1 MEKLA
6 ANLSV
11 MKKIA
16 EIYTNRH
23 QVALL
28 LPNGLI
34 EVIGKGNVTF
44 FESISAMAKHSI
56 GSKIM
61 TDEIIDL
68 TFQRRKERIM
78 EDTMMYEAVM
88 ITSADIDVLR
98 ISNSQMLLKQYLSIF
113 IQNYIR
119 ESFDAEIV
127 AVVRGENSYTIL
139 RKNNDFVA
147 AFKIRS
153 IECILASPKELAK
166 EEKEIEETAKNAE

>member
-16 EIYTNRH
+16 EIYQNRH

-68 TFQRRKERIM
+68 TF
-78 EDTMMYEAVM
+78 
-88 ITSADIDVLR
+88 
-98 ISNSQMLLKQYLSIF
+98 
-113 IQNYIR
+113 
-119 ESFDAEIV
+119 
-127 AVVRGENSYTIL
+127 
-139 RKNNDFVA
+139 
-147 AFKIRS
+147 
-153 IECILASPKELAK
+153 
-166 EEKEIEETAKNAE
+166 

>member
-1 MEKLA
+1 MAKFGEELSKITLKNRREMEKLA
-6 ANLSV
+6 EMNV
-11 MKKIA
+11 TMKKIA

-68 TFQRRKERIM
+68 TF
-78 EDTMMYEAVM
+78 
-88 ITSADIDVLR
+88 
-98 ISNSQMLLKQYLSIF
+98 
-113 IQNYIR
+113 
-119 ESFDAEIV
+119 
-127 AVVRGENSYTIL
+127 
-139 RKNNDFVA
+139 
-147 AFKIRS
+147 
-153 IECILASPKELAK
+153 
-166 EEKEIEETAKNAE
+166 